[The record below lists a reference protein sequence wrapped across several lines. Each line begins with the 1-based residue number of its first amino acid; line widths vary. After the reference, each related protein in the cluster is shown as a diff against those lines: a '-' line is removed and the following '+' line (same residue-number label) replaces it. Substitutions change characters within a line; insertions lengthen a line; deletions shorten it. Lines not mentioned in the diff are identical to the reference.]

1 MTQAQQLPLTRSSY
15 VAQNV
20 PPMNKPFSVAVLG
33 QGNVG
38 SEVIRS
44 LQEDSAHLEERAG
57 RPVQLEAIHRRDP
70 ERAGEFF
77 RQNHTLYR
85 SIDEILDDPNI
96 DLVCELMGGIHD
108 ARRAIEGALD
118 AGKHVVS
125 ANKELFASHWP
136 NIVERAKNNNVQVRI
151 EAAVAGGVPILHAL
165 SSGTASENVQALRGI
180 INGTT
185 NYILTQMAEHH
196 LSYQDCLADAQRKGY
211 AEKDPSSD
219 VLGRDACQ
227 KLSLLIAF
235 AFGRHI
241 RPEKIP
247 TMGIADVTTQ
257 DIEHAASMNPPMSIK
272 LVGRAELVNGQIIA
286 RVGPELVLATSP
298 IGLVPANLNAIEVR
312 SNFNGIGNFYQGEGA
327 GGKPTASAV
336 LSDIL
341 HIARFDEH
349 GFVSPFGRPVHE
361 SENQVDTRKHTFY
374 VRFVIRD
381 AVGVIHDMTKIFK
394 NFEINLNSIVQLPY
408 DDALESAL
416 PFYITVENTDEQ
428 TLQKA
433 LDEISVLPFNVVQPQ
448 YIRFERDDL
457 WKIPKK
463 LK

>member
-1 MTQAQQLPLTRSSY
+1 
-15 VAQNV
+15 
-20 PPMNKPFSVAVLG
+20 MNKPFSVAVLG

-44 LQEDSAHLEERAG
+44 LQEDNAHLEERAG
-57 RPVQLEAIHRRDP
+57 RPVQLAAIHRRDP

-77 RQNHTLYR
+77 QKNRTLYR
-85 SIDEILDDPNI
+85 SIDEILADPNI

-108 ARRAIEGALD
+108 ARKAIEGALD

-125 ANKELFASHWP
+125 ANKALFASYWP
-136 NIVERAKNNNVQVRI
+136 NIVERAKKNDVQVRI
-151 EAAVAGGVPILHAL
+151 EAAVAGGVPILNAL
-165 SSGTASENVQALRGI
+165 SSGTASENVQELRGI

-196 LSYQDCLADAQRKGY
+196 LSYQECLADAQRKGY
-211 AEKDPSSD
+211 AKKDPSSD

-241 RPEKIP
+241 RPEEIP
-247 TMGIADVTTQ
+247 TMGIADVTAQ

-272 LVGRAELVNGQIIA
+272 LVGRAERVNGQIIA

-298 IGLVPANLNAIEVR
+298 IGLVPANLNAIGVR

-341 HIARFDEH
+341 NVARFSEH
-349 GFVSPFGRPVHE
+349 GFVSPFGRTVHE

-433 LDEISVLPFNVVQPQ
+433 LDEISALPFNVVQPQ

-457 WKIPKK
+457 WKKSKK
-463 LK
+463 AK